1 MRHAEQLLGA
11 RDATGAVLACDVL
24 LTRILASSAGLAGS
38 LDAPR
43 DPGIVCML
51 LGLNGRDY
59 LRFRK
64 AVRSARQGD
73 DVSLRDALDCFLFA
87 VSARRARDSAGI

>member
-1 MRHAEQLLGA
+1 VRHAEQLLGA